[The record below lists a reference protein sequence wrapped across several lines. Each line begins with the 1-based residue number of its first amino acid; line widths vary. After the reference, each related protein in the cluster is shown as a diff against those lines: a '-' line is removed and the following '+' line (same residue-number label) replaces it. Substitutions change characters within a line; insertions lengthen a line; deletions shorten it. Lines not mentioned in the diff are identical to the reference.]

1 MRGCDIL
8 YHMVLRTLLVLL
20 GLAELLAPRRVVDF
34 WMGLAA
40 KSDDV
45 ELRRWV
51 YTAARMEGL
60 VILLWALTRN
70 REAPGEPVAVQ
81 AEP

>member
-1 MRGCDIL
+1 M
-8 YHMVLRTLLVLL
+8 MFRTLLALL

-34 WMGLAA
+34 WMGLAT

-51 YTAARMEGL
+51 YTAARIEGVL
-60 VILLWALTRN
+60 ILLWLLTSGDD
-70 REAPGEPVAVQ
+70 EPGEAVAVT
-81 AEP
+81 AET